1 MEEFVRAQDKIGRF
15 DTLVALKDGRIAAV
29 EKRRLYEMPFFL
41 CTNPPFNDVVSL
53 QNASSD
59 NVGMRVSGEGPVQL
73 TQLGAVQDSDSNYP
87 APNTGLG
94 HGDVLVRLYMR
105 DGVGQRQMSNVPL
118 HIDTVFGPGGN
129 MYPLPEGLYID
140 EDRAMSVVFTD
151 LTGGSAGTRSRICA
165 VGAKYSQLQQD
176 PSLVRVKERLKSQE
190 FLSTP
195 QFYGIN
201 DGSATLTAYQ
211 TVQYVVEIAGD
222 QNFEIHQLSKV
233 STGDFLINIVDMA
246 KDESIINAPRNGNY
260 PLPATL
266 YFGDGGYPYRFHEP
280 ILTYGGQNLLVT
292 LVDTSGSSNT
302 IYLTLGGVALKVRQW
317 S

>member
-41 CTNPPFNDVVSL
+41 CTDPPNNDIVVPSG
-53 QNASSD
+53 ATSA
-59 NVGMRVSGEGPVQL
+59 NVALRVSGEGPVQL
-73 TQLGAVQDSDSNYP
+73 TQFGAVFDTDHS
-87 APNTGLG
+87 L
-94 HGDVLVRLYMR
+94 VLVRMYMR
-105 DGVGQRQMSNVPL
+105 DGSGQRQISNVPL
-118 HIDTVFGPGGN
+118 HINTLFGPGGN

-140 EDRAMSVVFTD
+140 EDRAMSVDFTD
-151 LTGGSAGTRSRICA
+151 LTASGTHARICA
-165 VGAKYSQLQQD
+165 VGAKYTQLQMD
-176 PSLVRVKERLKSQE
+176 PSLARVKERLKAAE

-201 DGSATLTAYQ
+201 DGSALLTAYQ
-211 TVQYVVEIAGD
+211 TAQYVVEIAGD
-222 QNFEIHQLSKV
+222 QNFELHQLSKY
-233 STGDFLINIVDMA
+233 SDGDFLINIVDMA

-260 PLPATL
+260 PLPASL
-266 YFGDGGYPYRFHEP
+266 YFGDGSYPYRFHEP
-280 ILTYGGQNLLVT
+280 ILVYGGQNLLVT
-292 LVDTSGSSNT
+292 LVNTTGDDNT